1 MIKLLILDVD
11 GVLTDGRKTYDD
23 NGLGCYKV
31 FCDKDFTGIK
41 RLKSSNVDVCFL
53 SGDENVNRAV
63 AKNRDID
70 FYYSRGEE
78 KADYLD
84 MFSEKYNC
92 DKEQMIYVGD
102 DIFDLEIMK
111 QVGKSYCVNSSPL
124 IIRNQFDSL
133 GDAGDNLI
141 SKLYDIMFGDEP
153 VLFDKI
159 LELDKRES
167 F

>member
-1 MIKLLILDVD
+1 MRNLIILDVD
-11 GVLTDGRKTYDD
+11 GVLTDGKKYYDQSGKAVMKT
-23 NGLGCYKV
+23 
-31 FCDKDFTGIK
+31 FCDLDFTAIK
-41 RLKSSNVDVCFL
+41 KFKSRGDYVIWI
-53 SGDENVNRAV
+53 SGDSFNEAV
-63 AKNRDID
+63 ARNRDID
-70 FYYSRGEE
+70 FYYYRGEE

-102 DIFDLEIMK
+102 DVFDLEIMK